1 MYVQTSGNLCHLNT
15 DPQSSRMYVQLLS
28 INIQDIAR
36 RRISPYDVVRVVIIV
51 PLNCWQ
57 NFTPFFGAVAL
68 LCTMKIDDF
77 RTQFTVTHPT
87 DNEVEK

>member
-1 MYVQTSGNLCHLNT
+1 MFVQTSGNMCHLNT

-36 RRISPYDVVRVVIIV
+36 RRTSPYDVVRVVIIV

-68 LCTMKIDDF
+68 CTMKIDDF
-77 RTQFTVTHPT
+77 RTQSTGTYLT
-87 DNEVEK
+87 DDKIEK